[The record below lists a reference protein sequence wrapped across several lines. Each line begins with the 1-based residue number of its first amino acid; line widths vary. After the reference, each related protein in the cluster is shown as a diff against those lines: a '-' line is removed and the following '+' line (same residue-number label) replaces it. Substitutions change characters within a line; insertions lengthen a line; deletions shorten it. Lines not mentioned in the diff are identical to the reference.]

1 MIVERNYEGAY
12 VVSDIVDGFRVCRRY
27 YGYTRR
33 EALAMFRREVRALVS
48 ANR

>member
-1 MIVERNYEGAY
+1 MIIERNYEGAY
-12 VVSDIVDGFRVCRRY
+12 IVSDIVDGFRVCRRY

-33 EALAMFRREVRALVS
+33 EALTMFRREVRALVS

>member
-1 MIVERNYEGAY
+1 MTVERNYEGAWVIY
-12 VVSDIVDGFRVCRRY
+12 DNVRGYLVTRRY